1 MCFFLLNY
9 TAEVL
14 DKVIKLCVAGAKII
28 DICIAGDKA
37 ILEATSLV
45 YNKKG
50 KKKISKGNNNN
61 ILYCGW
67 EIDLSFFFFDKYRY
81 WFSYHRLCQQLCCS
95 LQPSSLWPWIWS
107 YLEGRWCCQDV
118 SFLLQCMI
126 DIGLNCFFQSIG
138 CSIRWLLLYCC
149 HYHCCWC

>member
-1 MCFFLLNY
+1 MCTRARVSVYFLLNY
-9 TAEVL
+9 TADVL

-67 EIDLSFFFFDKYRY
+67 EIDLSFFFFLINIGIGFPTTVSVNNCVAH
-81 WFSYHRLCQQLCCS
+81 FSPL
-95 LQPSSLWPWIWS
+95 PSDPESEATLK
-107 YLEGRWCCQDV
+107 EGDV
-118 SFLLQCMI
+118 AKM
-126 DIGLNCFFQSIG
+126 
-138 CSIRWLLLYCC
+138 
-149 HYHCCWC
+149 

>member
-28 DICIAGDKA
+28 DICTAGDKA

-50 KKKISKGNNNN
+50 KKKISKGNNN

-67 EIDLSFFFFDKYRY
+67 EIDLSFFFF
-81 WFSYHRLCQQLCCS
+81 W
-95 LQPSSLWPWIWS
+95 
-107 YLEGRWCCQDV
+107 
-118 SFLLQCMI
+118 
-126 DIGLNCFFQSIG
+126 
-138 CSIRWLLLYCC
+138 
-149 HYHCCWC
+149 